1 MKLVLQDCFGSV
13 LFLQISNTTTFS
25 SIFNAWRIFTGEL
38 VPYLFH
44 DNNYFYREKVSS
56 QIVSE
61 HISGSTTS
69 IQMPM
74 KIPPGGTNGM
84 PIDVKSGFSLNPFT
98 EFTLRVV

>member
-25 SIFNAWRIFTGEL
+25 SVFNAWRNFTGEL

-44 DNNYFYREKVSS
+44 NNNYFYREKVWSW
-56 QIVSE
+56 IVSE
-61 HISGSTTS
+61 HFSNSTN
-69 IQMPM
+69 IQVPM

-84 PIDVKSGFSLNPFT
+84 PIGVKSGFSLNPFK
-98 EFTLRVV
+98 EFA